1 MFEVKFL
8 RHNKEKHNSNI
19 SQEYS
24 FKKTFNTVTELMQYL
39 DKTSR
44 LSVSV
49 VNYSGLSHS
58 EWYAF
63 CQKRHQKIWND
74 RLKYKK
80 EHPEFSWIDQY
91 LTPEYKK
98 KEFHN
103 LLKGGKDETIHNL
116 PKNYYKKHNL

>member
-8 RHNKEKHNSNI
+8 RHNKAKYRSNV

-24 FKKTFNTVTELMQYL
+24 FKKTFNTVTELVQYL
-39 DKTSR
+39 DKASR

-63 CQKRHQKIWND
+63 CQKMNQKIWND

-80 EHPEFSWIDQY
+80 DHPEISWIDQY

-98 KEFHN
+98 IEFHN
-103 LLKGGKDETIHNL
+103 LLRGGKFEPSHNL

>member
-8 RHNKEKHNSNI
+8 RHNKAKYRSNV

-39 DKTSR
+39 DKAPR
-44 LSVSV
+44 LSISV
-49 VNYSGLSHS
+49 VDYSGLSHS

-63 CQKRHQKIWND
+63 CQKRHQKLWND

-80 EHPEFSWIDQY
+80 EHPEISWIDQY
-91 LTPEYKK
+91 LTPEHKK
-98 KEFHN
+98 KEFLG
-103 LLKGGKDETIHNL
+103 LLKGGRFDPTHNL
-116 PKNYYKKHNL
+116 PKNYYKKHDL